1 MAGYLQSEMQKHYR
15 ENCGTQRKR
24 NLIHLREDIADMSLT
39 SFAADIGI
47 AKGNISAIES
57 GERDLSVGNIQSY
70 KTYFKEYHDLDISVD
85 YLMGYTDIIENK
97 SASIAKDLRLS
108 DETLSFLSNMEEH
121 TNELLNRLA
130 KEKLLDYIFSLL
142 WMYAFNCSH
151 IEIKIK
157 NYAIG
162 SEEVIKDQ
170 SEAEALYR
178 EKTLDGF
185 RTLIKLVG
193 NLYEKDRNEAIERQ
207 IKILELEN
215 EKLKI
220 EHQLM
225 KAQKEESKKE

>member
-1 MAGYLQSEMQKHYR
+1 
-15 ENCGTQRKR
+15 
-24 NLIHLREDIADMSLT
+24 
-39 SFAADIGI
+39 
-47 AKGNISAIES
+47 
-57 GERDLSVGNIQSY
+57 
-70 KTYFKEYHDLDISVD
+70 
-85 YLMGYTDIIENK
+85 
-97 SASIAKDLRLS
+97 
-108 DETLSFLSNMEEH
+108 MEEH

-142 WMYAFNCSH
+142 WTYAFNCSH

-193 NLYEKDRNEAIERQ
+193 NLYSDQIEEYTEDNDD
-207 IKILELEN
+207 KFWECEN
-215 EKLKI
+215 ENKWRGYGKI
-220 EHQLM
+220 HGG
-225 KAQKEESKKE
+225 K